1 MRRRHPCAGGG
12 PMKRYIAYYRV
23 STDRQGR
30 SGLGL
35 EAQRASV
42 AEYASQRGAVVLEEF
57 TDVQSGRSQ
66 DRPSLAAA
74 LAAARR
80 TGATLVVAKLD
91 RLARNARFLAELVDG
106 DVDVVFCNLPD
117 LPPGSI
123 GRFMVQIMAS
133 IAELESG
140 MISDRTS
147 AALQAAK
154 ARGVKLGGYRGGSF
168 KPEVI
173 EQGWRTRVAQAD
185 VFAQEA
191 LEQLQR
197 YMAEG
202 VSSRTEM
209 ARRLNQDGYRTPSG
223 RGTWSTTSVSRV
235 LNRLADAERRKIAEA
250 KKRSAE
256 LLSVA
261 STRGRPGQRQPM
273 VRLRA

>member
-1 MRRRHPCAGGG
+1 
-12 PMKRYIAYYRV
+12 MKKFVAYYRV

-35 EAQRASV
+35 EAQRAVVMDYAGQRAAEVV
-42 AEYASQRGAVVLEEF
+42 AEF
-57 TDVQSGRSQ
+57 TDVQSGRSNA
-66 DRPSLAAA
+66 RPELANA
-74 LAAARR
+74 LAAARKI
-80 TGATLVVAKLD
+80 GATLVVAKLD

-147 AALQAAK
+147 AALQQAK

-168 KPEVI
+168 SPEVI
-173 EQGWRTRVAQAD
+173 EMGWKTRAAQAD
-185 VFAQEA
+185 VFAQEVV
-191 LEQLQR
+191 EQLQR

-223 RGTWSTTSVSRV
+223 RGAWCTTSVSRI
-235 LNRLADAERRKIAEA
+235 LNRLAEAERRKIAEA

-256 LLSVA
+256 LLTVA
-261 STRGRPGQRQPM
+261 STRGRPGQRIPM